1 MQAAKVLHGKDWAAT
16 RNGRDSEVVL
26 PYPLQK
32 SLWSKVRSLFKWEDL
47 IVAGRE
53 VKGIVLT
60 PTMTLTLVL
69 AIASGCGVVY
79 WRMSDRMDAY
89 QKSNDSNHDLL
100 IRLDQRLLD
109 QKEQQKKD
117 DEELSK
123 RLQNIDAL
131 NIAQGRDIATL
142 KAQKGN

>member
-1 MQAAKVLHGKDWAAT
+1 MQVAKVLHGEKWAAT
-16 RNGRDSEVVL
+16 QNGHGSEVAL
-26 PYPLQK
+26 PQLLPS

-69 AIASGCGVVY
+69 AIASGCGMVY

-109 QKEQQKKD
+109 QKEQQKKE
-117 DEELSK
+117 DEDLAK

-142 KAQKGN
+142 KAEKGN